1 MRLGGD
7 GGGEGKMMRF
17 GFRERSRRGCGGDS
31 VSDGGSGGSGGFTG
45 EELKEGVFGLDNGA
59 GHEFYRRQV
68 QP

>member
-1 MRLGGD
+1 MGGD

-17 GFRERSRRGCGGDS
+17 GFRQRNRRGCGG
-31 VSDGGSGGSGGFTG
+31 VASDGGSGGSGWFTG